1 MNGIDLSE
9 LLALDKLLIDTSFT
23 SLQILL
29 SLSMTFMMAMF
40 VYFVYKK
47 TYNGALYSKN
57 FNITLVISALSIN
70 AIIIGISGNLILSL
84 GLVGALSIVRFRT
97 AVKDPR
103 DTAFMFWAITIGVV
117 NGVAYYELS
126 ILASAFIAGVLF
138 VLSRSAS
145 FEPTYML
152 ILEYTDS
159 ATYNSITNVL
169 SDNSLVKRYFVRSDT
184 NKDTHTEKVVEVKFL
199 ANTQESVLQKIRAL
213 GDVSKCTLLASN
225 GEFAE

>member
-1 MNGIDLSE
+1 M
-9 LLALDKLLIDTSFT
+9 
-23 SLQILL
+23 
-29 SLSMTFMMAMF
+29 
-40 VYFVYKK
+40 
-47 TYNGALYSKN
+47 YSKN

-126 ILASAFIAGVLF
+126 LLASIFIAGVIF
-138 VLSRSAS
+138 VLSRKAS
-145 FEPTYML
+145 FDPTYML
-152 ILEYTDS
+152 IVKYINQD
-159 ATYNSITNVL
+159 TYRDVE
-169 SDNSLVKRYFVRSDT
+169 SLLGNRSEVKRFFVRSDVQKEEY
-184 NKDTHTEKVVEVKFL
+184 NEKVLEVKFL
-199 ANTQESVLQKIRAL
+199 SDSQEKVLGKIRAIE
-213 GDVSKCTLLASN
+213 GVMSCTLLASN

>member
-9 LLALDKLLIDTSFT
+9 LLALDKVLIDTAFT
-23 SLQILL
+23 PLQILL
-29 SLSMTFMMAMF
+29 SLSMTFVMAMF

-47 TYNGALYSKN
+47 TYNGVLYSKN

-84 GLVGALSIVRFRT
+84 GLVGALSIIRFRT

-103 DTAFMFWAITIGVV
+103 DTAFMFWVITIGVV

-126 ILASAFIAGVLF
+126 ILASLFIAGVIAI
-138 VLSRSAS
+138 LSRRAD

-152 ILEYTDS
+152 VLHYANAEVFERVRSTL
-159 ATYNSITNVL
+159 TNKTMVR
-169 SDNSLVKRYFVRSDT
+169 RYFVRSDVRKA
-184 NKDTHTEKVVEVKFL
+184 NRTERVIEVKFV
-199 ANTQESVLQKIRAL
+199 ANKQETVLSAVRAMP
-213 GDVSKCTLLASN
+213 GVEMCTLLASN

>member
-1 MNGIDLSE
+1 MNGINLSE
-9 LLALDKLLIDTSFT
+9 LLALDKLLIDTSFS

-29 SLSMTFMMAMF
+29 SLSMTFLMAMF
-40 VYFVYKK
+40 IYFVYKK
-47 TYNGALYSKN
+47 TYNGVLYSKN
-57 FNITLVISALSIN
+57 FNITLVISALAIN

-126 ILASAFIAGVLF
+126 ILASIFIAGVIA
-138 VLSRSAS
+138 VLSRKAS

-152 ILEYTDS
+152 ILHYTG
-159 ATYNSITNVL
+159 AEAYEKIQNILTNQ
-169 SDNSLVKRYFVRSDT
+169 NRIKRFFIRSDMH
-184 NKDTHTEKVVEVKFL
+184 KDTHTEKVVEVKFL
-199 ANTQESVLQKIRAL
+199 PSVQEAVLADVRAIA
-213 GDVSKCTLLASN
+213 GVSQCTLLASN

>member
-1 MNGIDLSE
+1 MNGIDLSS
-9 LLALDKLLIDTSFT
+9 LLALDKILIDTAFT
-23 SLQILL
+23 PLQILL
-29 SLSMTFMMAMF
+29 SLSMTFLMAMF
-40 VYFVYKK
+40 VYYVYKK
-47 TYNGALYSKN
+47 TYNGVLYSKN

-126 ILASAFIAGVLF
+126 ILASIFIAGVLA
-138 VLSRSAS
+138 VLSRSAG

-152 ILEYTDS
+152 IARYTDS
-159 ATYNSITNVL
+159 KVFDGVRDILKDSTLI
-169 SDNSLVKRYFVRSDT
+169 KRYFVRSDIR
-184 NKDTHTEKVVEVKFL
+184 KSDHTEKVVEVKF
-199 ANTQESVLQKIRAL
+199 ANGSQEQVLERVRAIA
-213 GDVSKCTLLASN
+213 GMESCTLLASN

>member
-1 MNGIDLSE
+1 MNGINLSE
-9 LLALDKLLIDTSFT
+9 LLALDKLLIDTSFS

-29 SLSMTFMMAMF
+29 SLSMTFLMAMF
-40 VYFVYKK
+40 IYFVYKK
-47 TYNGALYSKN
+47 TYNGVLYSKN
-57 FNITLVISALSIN
+57 FNITLVISALAIN

-126 ILASAFIAGVLF
+126 ILASIFIAGVIA
-138 VLSRSAS
+138 VLSRKAS

-152 ILEYTDS
+152 ILHYTGPEAYAKIQDILS
-159 ATYNSITNVL
+159 DTNSI
-169 SDNSLVKRYFVRSDT
+169 KRFFVRSDMY
-184 NKDTHTEKVVEVKFL
+184 KDDHTEKVVEVKFKADTQETVL
-199 ANTQESVLQKIRAL
+199 ANIRAIT
-213 GDVSKCTLLASN
+213 GVQQCTLLASN

>member
-1 MNGIDLSE
+1 MNGINLSE
-9 LLALDKLLIDTSFT
+9 LLALDKLLLDSSFT
-23 SLQILL
+23 LLQILL
-29 SLSMTFMMAMF
+29 SLTMTFVMAMF
-40 VYFVYKK
+40 IYFVYKK
-47 TYNGALYSKN
+47 TYNGVLYSKN
-57 FNITLVISALSIN
+57 FNITLVISALAIN

-126 ILASAFIAGVLF
+126 ILASLFIAGVIF
-138 VLSRSAS
+138 ILSRSAS

-152 ILEYTDS
+152 ILHYGDTKVFSEVKNILADTKR
-159 ATYNSITNVL
+159 I
-169 SDNSLVKRYFVRSDT
+169 KRYFIRSDVRK
-184 NKDTHTEKVVEVKFL
+184 NEHTEKVIEVKFL
-199 ANTQESVLQKIRAL
+199 NDAQENVLNDLRAL
-213 GDVSKCTLLASN
+213 AGLETCTLLSSN

>member
-1 MNGIDLSE
+1 MNSIDLSS
-9 LLALDKLLIDTSFT
+9 LLALDKVLIDTAFSP
-23 SLQILL
+23 LQILL
-29 SLSMTFMMAMF
+29 SLSMTFVMAMF

-47 TYNGALYSKN
+47 TYNGVLYSKN
-57 FNITLVISALSIN
+57 YNVTLVISALSIN

-103 DTAFMFWAITIGVV
+103 DTAFMFWVITIGVV

-126 ILASAFIAGVLF
+126 ILASLFIAGVLF
-138 VLSRSAS
+138 VLSRSAG

-152 ILEYTDS
+152 IVRYADPKTFDS
-159 ATYNSITNVL
+159 VHTLLTN
-169 SDNSLVKRYFVRSDT
+169 KTHIRRFFVRSDT
-184 NKDTHTEKVVEVKFL
+184 RKADHIEKVIEVKF
-199 ANTQESVLQKIRAL
+199 ASGAQEQFVQDVRAL
-213 GDVSKCTLLASN
+213 DGVTNCTLLSSN

>member
-1 MNGIDLSE
+1 MNGINLSE
-9 LLALDKLLIDTSFT
+9 LLSLDQLLIDTSFG

-29 SLSMTFMMAMF
+29 SLSMTFLMAMF
-40 VYFVYKK
+40 IYYVYKK
-47 TYNGALYSKN
+47 TYNGVLYSKN
-57 FNITLVISALSIN
+57 YNITLVITALAIN

-126 ILASAFIAGVLF
+126 IIASIFIAGVIA
-138 VLSRSAS
+138 VLSRKAS

-152 ILEYTDS
+152 ILHYTGGEVYERIKTIFDDS
-159 ATYNSITNVL
+159 KR
-169 SDNSLVKRYFVRSDT
+169 VKRFFVRSDMD
-184 NKDTHTEKVVEVKFL
+184 KEGRIEKVIEVKFL
-199 ANTQESVLQKIRAL
+199 PDTQEKILEDIRDIA
-213 GDVSKCTLLASN
+213 GVSQCTLLASN

>member
-1 MNGIDLSE
+1 MNSIDLSE
-9 LLALDKLLIDTSFT
+9 LLALDKLLIDTSFS

-29 SLSMTFMMAMF
+29 SLSMTFLMAMF
-40 VYFVYKK
+40 IYYVYKK
-47 TYNGALYSKN
+47 TYNGVLYSKN
-57 FNITLVISALSIN
+57 YNITLVISALAIN

-126 ILASAFIAGVLF
+126 ILASLFIAGVIF
-138 VLSRSAS
+138 ILSRSAS

-152 ILEYTDS
+152 IVHYQGKAAYDQLHT
-159 ATYNSITNVL
+159 VL
-169 SDNSLVKRYFVRSDT
+169 SDTKRIKRYFVRSDMH
-184 NKDTHTEKVVEVKFL
+184 KATHTEKVIEVKF
-199 ANTQESVLQKIRAL
+199 TKESQEAVLEQIRTIE
-213 GDVSKCTLLASN
+213 GVSQCTLLASN

>member
-1 MNGIDLSE
+1 MNGINLSE
-9 LLALDKLLIDTSFT
+9 LLAVDQLLIGTSFS

-29 SLSMTFMMAMF
+29 SLTMTFLMAMF
-40 VYFVYKK
+40 IYFVYKK
-47 TYNGALYSKN
+47 TYNGVLYSKN
-57 FNITLVISALSIN
+57 YNITLVISALAIN

-117 NGVAYYELS
+117 NGVAYYQLS
-126 ILASAFIAGVLF
+126 ILASIFIAV
-138 VLSRSAS
+138 VIAILSRRAS

-152 ILEYTDS
+152 ILRYHGQE
-159 ATYNSITNVL
+159 TYEHVYDTLKDTKLI
-169 SDNSLVKRYFVRSDT
+169 KRFFIRSDIQ
-184 NKDTHTEKVVEVKFL
+184 KAEGTEKVIEVKFL
-199 ANTQESVLQKIRAL
+199 PETQEQVLTRL
-213 GDVSKCTLLASN
+213 RSLSGVSTCTLLASN

>member
-1 MNGIDLSE
+1 MNGINLSE

-29 SLSMTFMMAMF
+29 SLSMTFLMAMF
-40 VYFVYKK
+40 VYFIYKR
-47 TYNGALYSKN
+47 TYNGVLYSKN

-126 ILASAFIAGVLF
+126 ILASLFIAGVLF
-138 VLSRSAS
+138 ILSRGAS

-152 ILEYTDS
+152 ILQYTNKEIFEQLE
-159 ATYNSITNVL
+159 TVL
-169 SDNSLVKRYFVRSDT
+169 KDTSVIKRFFVRSDIK
-184 NKDTHTEKVVEVKFL
+184 KDDHIEKIVEVKFRP
-199 ANTQESVLQKIRAL
+199 NQQEIVLDRLRTTNGVVA
-213 GDVSKCTLLASN
+213 CTLLSSN
-225 GEFAE
+225 GDFAE

>member
-1 MNGIDLSE
+1 MNGINLSE
-9 LLALDKLLIDTSFT
+9 LLALDKLMIDTSFS

-40 VYFVYKK
+40 IYYVYKR
-47 TYNGALYSKN
+47 TYNGVLYSKN
-57 FNITLVISALSIN
+57 YNITLVISALAIN

-117 NGVAYYELS
+117 NGVAYYQLS
-126 ILASAFIAGVLF
+126 ILASVFIAGVIF
-138 VLSRSAS
+138 VLSRRAS

-152 ILEYTDS
+152 ILHY
-159 ATYNSITNVL
+159 AGKNTYSEIETILRNNKYI
-169 SDNSLVKRYFVRSDT
+169 KRYFVRSDMY
-184 NKDTHTEKVVEVKFL
+184 KDDHTEKVIEVKFQPD
-199 ANTQESVLQKIRAL
+199 TQETVLENLRAL
-213 GDVSKCTLLASN
+213 TSVSQCTLLASN

>member
-1 MNGIDLSE
+1 MNGINLSE
-9 LLALDKLLIDTSFT
+9 LLSLDQLLIDSSFS

-29 SLSMTFMMAMF
+29 SLSMTFLMAMF
-40 VYFVYKK
+40 IYYVYKK
-47 TYNGALYSKN
+47 TYNGVLYSKN
-57 FNITLVISALSIN
+57 YNITLVISALAIN

-126 ILASAFIAGVLF
+126 ILASIFIAGVIF
-138 VLSRSAS
+138 VLSRKAS

-152 ILEYTDS
+152 ILHYTGEE
-159 ATYNSITNVL
+159 AYKNIKSIF
-169 SDNSLVKRYFVRSDT
+169 DNRDRIKRFFVRSDMY
-184 NKDTHTEKVVEVKFL
+184 KDDHTEKVVEVKFL
-199 ANTQESVLQKIRAL
+199 PETQEAVLSDIRKIA
-213 GDVSKCTLLASN
+213 GVSQCTLLASN